1 MKGHDLGKDCLA
13 AGSAYRAVPSR
24 ETLPGPDGDHYE
36 LSKVQDAFE
45 TAARAEGGLS
55 LDGGNAADA
64 KELEEDAAG
73 RSKYHHSVC
82 VLKPIRSTS
91 KYQHPVDNAG
101 LFSFMTFNWLT
112 SLAVLAHKKGQLF
125 LEDIWA
131 VSQFESCEINR
142 RRLAGLWEEEI
153 RSRGD
158 DASLRRVV
166 WHFCRTR
173 LLLSILCLMV
183 TQLAGFSGPVS
194 NTISALCRLSGV
206 FSSSPSIYLSISLLL
221 CLSLSLCIISVVDA
235 AIKSC
240 IPSDAQVSVKMGKGM
255 CYCVYIVTGHLLYLC
270 GVSNEALQT
279 RLSAYF
285 F

>member
-1 MKGHDLGKDCLA
+1 MKGHDLGKDCVA
-13 AGSAYRAVPSR
+13 SGSAYRAVPSR
-24 ETLPGPDGDHYE
+24 ETLTGPEADHYE

-55 LDGGNAADA
+55 LDGSNAADT
-64 KELEEDAAG
+64 KELEDEVE

-112 SLAVLAHKKGQLF
+112 SLVLLAHKKGQLF

-131 VSQFESCEINR
+131 VSQFESCEANR
-142 RRLAGLWEEEI
+142 RRLAGLWEEEV

-158 DASLRRVV
+158 GASLRRVV

-194 NTISALCRLSGV
+194 NTISALCVSLVS
-206 FSSSPSIYLSISLLL
+206 FPSIYLSLSLLL
-221 CLSLSLCIISVVDA
+221 SLCTISFIDPP
-235 AIKSC
+235 IKSC
-240 IPSDAQVSVKMGKGM
+240 PPSNAQVSVQMGNER
-255 CYCVYIVTGHLLYLC
+255 CVTLSLGLRRDHHYLC
-270 GVSNEALQT
+270 GVSSVAPKT
-279 RLSAYF
+279 I
-285 F
+285 

>member
-13 AGSAYRAVPSR
+13 SGSVYRAVSSR
-24 ETLPGPDGDHYE
+24 ETLPSPEGNYE

-64 KELEEDAAG
+64 KELEDEVG

-91 KYQHPVDNAG
+91 KHQHPVDNAG

-112 SLAVLAHKKGQLF
+112 SLAMLAHKKGQLF

-131 VSQFESCEINR
+131 VSQFESCETNR

-153 RSRGD
+153 RTRGEG
-158 DASLRRVV
+158 ASLRRVV

-194 NTISALCRLSGV
+194 NTISALLLCLSGV
-206 FSSSPSIYLSISLLL
+206 FSSSPSIYLSHSCSIFLY
-221 CLSLSLCIISVVDA
+221 LSLCV
-235 AIKSC
+235 
-240 IPSDAQVSVKMGKGM
+240 
-255 CYCVYIVTGHLLYLC
+255 LL
-270 GVSNEALQT
+270 AL
-279 RLSAYF
+279 
-285 F
+285 

>member
-13 AGSAYRAVPSR
+13 SGSAYRAVSSR
-24 ETLPGPDGDHYE
+24 ETLPGPEADHYE

-55 LDGGNAADA
+55 LDGSNAADA
-64 KELEEDAAG
+64 KELEDEVG

-112 SLAVLAHKKGQLF
+112 SLVLLAHKKGQLF

-131 VSQFESCEINR
+131 VSQFESCETNH
-142 RRLAGLWEEEI
+142 RRLAGLWDEEV

-158 DASLRRVV
+158 GASLRRVV
-166 WHFCRTR
+166 WLFCRTR

-194 NTISALCRLSGV
+194 NTISALLCLSGV
-206 FSSSPSIYLSISLLL
+206 FSFD
-221 CLSLSLCIISVVDA
+221 LSLSLSLALALSVYYELRPTYQ
-235 AIKSC
+235 ILPLSN
-240 IPSDAQVSVKMGKGM
+240 AQVSVQMGNERCFTSSLGLRSD
-255 CYCVYIVTGHLLYLC
+255 LLYL
-270 GVSNEALQT
+270 
-279 RLSAYF
+279 
-285 F
+285 